1 MMNRTMWQVWCGII
15 IAGLL
20 APVALAGAEQ
30 PVIHGAMIREA
41 KLQGF
46 SLHYHLLSWEERN
59 LLMKGMEGMEMPG
72 MDRSG
77 KATHHLLLY
86 LGGADGKSN
95 PAAKVGFQI
104 TAPDGS
110 VQTTLTMGMQGGY
123 GADVAIATAGVYRV
137 RMKVEIGA
145 VVFADEFTYTKAPK

>member
-1 MMNRTMWQVWCGII
+1 
-15 IAGLL
+15 
-20 APVALAGAEQ
+20 
-30 PVIHGAMIREA
+30 MIREA

-46 SLHYHLLSWEERN
+46 SLHYHLLDWKERN

-86 LGGADGKSN
+86 LGGADGKSI
-95 PAAKVGFQI
+95 PAAKVGFQV

-110 VQTTLTMGMQGGY
+110 VQKTLTMGMQGGY
-123 GADVAIATAGVYRV
+123 GADVAMPAKGTYGIK
-137 RMKVEIGA
+137 MKADLGEKPIV
-145 VVFADEFTYTKAPK
+145 DEFAIVLK

>member
-1 MMNRTMWQVWCGII
+1 MKNITRPISLWCALIFGC
-15 IAGLL
+15 LL
-20 APVALAGAEQ
+20 APVVQAGAEQ
-30 PVIHGAMIREA
+30 PIVHGAMIREA

-86 LGGADGKSN
+86 LGGSDGKSI
-95 PAAKVGFQI
+95 PAAKVGFQV

-110 VQTTLTMGMQGGY
+110 VQTTLTMAMQGGY
-123 GADVAIATAGVYRV
+123 GADVALAAKGTYRV
-137 RMKVEIGA
+137 KMKAEIGA
-145 VVFADEFTYTKAPK
+145 VVLADDFTYDRK

>member
-1 MMNRTMWQVWCGII
+1 MKNITRPISLWCALIFGC
-15 IAGLL
+15 LL
-20 APVALAGAEQ
+20 APVVQAGAEQ
-30 PVIHGAMIREA
+30 PIIHGAMIREA

-46 SLHYHLLSWEERN
+46 SLHYHLLDWKERN

-86 LGGADGKSN
+86 LGGADGKSI
-95 PAAKVGFQI
+95 PAAKVGFQV

-110 VQTTLTMGMQGGY
+110 VQKTLTMGMQGGY
-123 GADVAIATAGVYRV
+123 GADVTMPAKGTYGIK
-137 RMKVEIGA
+137 MKADLGEKPIV
-145 VVFADEFTYTKAPK
+145 DEFAFVLK